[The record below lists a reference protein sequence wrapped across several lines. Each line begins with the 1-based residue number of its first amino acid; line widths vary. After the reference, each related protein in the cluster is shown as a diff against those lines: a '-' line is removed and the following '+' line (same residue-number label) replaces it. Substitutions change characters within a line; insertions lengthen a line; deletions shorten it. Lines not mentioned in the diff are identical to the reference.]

1 MDLYSSIAM
10 RRSAPLVWLFAS
22 ATLALVTAEPT
33 HTLAQT
39 QTECEPKRRSCIAEC
54 RAQYFSVDPKRSAC
68 IANCEAAAN
77 RCMRRSTTQQQE
89 DLRAC
94 AVPLYLPEQS

>member
-1 MDLYSSIAM
+1 MDLHPSIAM

-77 RCMRRSTTQQQE
+77 RCMRGGTTQRRE
-89 DLRAC
+89 DSRAC
-94 AVPLYLPEQS
+94 AVPWCFPKQS